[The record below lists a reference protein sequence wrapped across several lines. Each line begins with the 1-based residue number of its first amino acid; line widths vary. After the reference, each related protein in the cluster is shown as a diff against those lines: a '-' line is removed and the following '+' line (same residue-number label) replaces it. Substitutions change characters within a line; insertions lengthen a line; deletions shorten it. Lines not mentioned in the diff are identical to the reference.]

1 MKGLYRAERYDT
13 LTGDTSPLPCT
24 QRNGFT
30 EIPVFMYEYESLLV
44 RMIPCEHPSALPASK
59 PAAAVRRIPL
69 ASRVPFVLNEP
80 NVLLLDMAEYA
91 LDDQPYA
98 PAEELLRADNACRRQ
113 LGWPVRQEAVV
124 QPWTLA
130 PETPEHTVR
139 LRFAHTKRDG
149 GGGAEAR
156 DGASGN
162 GGHPIQRPDGFRL
175 AGRILCR

>member
-1 MKGLYRAERYDT
+1 M
-13 LTGDTSPLPCT
+13 
-24 QRNGFT
+24 
-30 EIPVFMYEYESLLV
+30 
-44 RMIPCEHPSALPASK
+44 
-59 PAAAVRRIPL
+59 
-69 ASRVPFVLNEP
+69 LNEP

-139 LRFAHTKRDG
+139 LRFAIQSETAVAAPKLAMEHPETAVIRFNG
-149 GGGAEAR
+149 R
-156 DGASGN
+156 TVSAS
-162 GGHPIQRPDGFRL
+162 PDGYYVDKAIRTVTLPPVEPGTNVLELVLPF
-175 AGRILCR
+175 GRRTNVEWCYLLGDFGVRACGREAVLTAPAAHPRF